1 MKPKVILHNAVSADG
16 RIDWFQADVALF
28 YALIQRFN
36 EDATLGGSETLLNSP
51 EEVPPDDPAKDLPPP
66 PGPDDKRPLLVVPD
80 SRGRI
85 WRWGYWQNQPYWRAC
100 VVLVSKKTP
109 KEYRA
114 YLKERRIDTIT
125 AGAERVD
132 YATAFEQLN
141 KRYGVKTIR
150 VDSGGTLNGA
160 LLRQGLVDEVSLLIH
175 PSLIGGASQKSIF
188 RAPDLVSR
196 AGVIPLKVLHF
207 ERMENDILWIVWK
220 VGL

>member
-16 RIDWFQADVALF
+16 RIDWFQADVALY

-36 EDATLGGSETLLNSP
+36 EDATLGGSDTLLNAP
-51 EEVPPDDPAKDLPPP
+51 DEVPPDDPGKDLPAA
-66 PGPDDKRPLLVVPD
+66 PGPEDKRPLLIVPD

-100 VVLVSKKTP
+100 VVLTSKKTP
-109 KEYRA
+109 KEYLA
-114 YLKERRIDTIT
+114 YLKERKIDTIT
-125 AGAERVD
+125 AGKDRVD
-132 YATAFEQLN
+132 YASAFETLN

-175 PSLIGGASQKSIF
+175 PSLIGGTSSKSAF
-188 RAPDLVSR
+188 RAPDLISR
-196 AGVIPLKVLHF
+196 TGVIPLKVLHF
-207 ERMENDILWIVWK
+207 ERMENDIIWIVWK